1 MAASRFW
8 RLAAIYFE
16 DAATLHLSELAL
28 YSAGSRVDG
37 SATLTSS
44 IAPAAGSLAAL
55 QDGDVETS
63 CRFTAGHLSLSL
75 TWDFGSPVEVDAISA
90 RSTTQQGYISHAAL
104 QTSADGAVWS
114 DVKIVGKFP
123 WPGTWSDTGPILI
136 NPWSL
141 VWTES
146 FDTGIPAG
154 FANTVTDSGSL
165 VVAYNSTEKAVD
177 LTATGYNTAW
187 MFQGRAALGEWKVE
201 MDVEVI
207 DLDYGNFPHFGVA
220 ATPTSNVTQLFMMSA
235 VRQIATCYS
244 SNSTPPALQ
253 YQTSPEARFSHPTSG
268 KSLRSVSM
276 TASDVS
282 LVRRI
287 EFEGVGLAN
296 AQFVPSFVWP
306 VPDANTWQLG
316 LYIRSC
322 KIRVHSISVYS
333 RTAGTRWDPV
343 FSRQGVPGLVAPQ
356 YLTPI
361 ESAPKLKLP
370 VLVARSKNDYNYPG
384 AGAVKGVVVQDDNPD
399 IPLAR
404 LVRLYRE
411 HDGALVGATWSHP
424 VTGAFLIEN
433 VDINYTYTAMS
444 YDHEGQFVA
453 VLQSGIKLRDPVA
466 LNPDIFYPNVVTL
479 AELTEDF
486 SDARGHVWT
495 PTNVSIIDTGDGSK
509 AASFSATSKLRALA
523 GDAMNFADGDFAV
536 EMYVYLLAGS
546 SASSTFVSSGDAAW
560 GAGNC
565 SFRLDANRLAFVVY
579 PSGVVT
585 GVTNV
590 PRNQWVHVAVTRRSR
605 ILRMTID
612 GVLDYVSATLHN
624 DYVNFG
630 NGGIMLGSSNW
641 GDAPVTG
648 FIKGFR
654 ATAGARYNGAFTPP
668 ALPMPRPV

>member
-8 RLAAIYFE
+8 RLAAIYYE
-16 DAATLHLSELAL
+16 DATTLHLSELAL

-37 SATLTSS
+37 AATLSSS
-44 IAPAAGSLAAL
+44 IAPSTGSLVAL
-55 QDGDVETS
+55 QDGDAETS
-63 CRFTAGHLSLSL
+63 CRFTTGHRSLSL
-75 TWDFGSPVEVDAISA
+75 TWDFGSPVDVDAISV

-104 QTSADGAVWS
+104 QTSEDGVMWS

-123 WPGTWSDTGPILI
+123 WPGTWADTGPILI
-136 NPWSL
+136 NQWSL

-146 FDTGIPAG
+146 FDTGIPGG
-154 FANTVTDSGSL
+154 FATTVTDSGTL

-220 ATPTSNVTQLFMMSA
+220 ATPTSNVTQNLLMSA
-235 VRQIATCYS
+235 VRQVAVCYS
-244 SNSTPPALQ
+244 SNSTPPSLQ
-253 YQTSPEARFSHPTSG
+253 YQASPEAGFAHPTSG

-276 TASDVS
+276 MASDVTM
-282 LVRRI
+282 VRRI
-287 EFEGVGLAN
+287 EFEGAGLVN
-296 AQFVPSFVWP
+296 AQFALTP
-306 VPDANTWQLG
+306 VFAIPDANTWQLG
-316 LYIRSC
+316 LFIRSC

-333 RTAGTRWDPV
+333 RVAGTRWDPV
-343 FSRQGVPGLVAPQ
+343 FSRQAIPSLATSK
-356 YLTPI
+356 YLAPI
-361 ESAPKLKLP
+361 ESAPKFKAP
-370 VLVARSKNDYNYPG
+370 ASVTRSKNDYNYPG
-384 AGAVKGVVVQDDNPD
+384 TGAVKGVVVQDDNPD

-411 HDGALVGATWSHP
+411 HDGVIVGATWSHP
-424 VTGAFLIEN
+424 VTGEFLIEN
-433 VDINYTYTAMS
+433 IDINYTYTAMS
-444 YDHEGQFVA
+444 YDHEGQFIA
-453 VLQSGIKLRDPVA
+453 VLQSGIKLRDPSA
-466 LNPDIFYPNVVTL
+466 ANPDIFYPNVVTL

-495 PTNVSIIDTGDGSK
+495 PTNVSVVDTGDGSK
-509 AASFSATSKLRALA
+509 AASFAATSKLRALP
-523 GDAMNFADGDFAV
+523 GDALNFSDGDFTV

-546 SASSTFVSSGDAAW
+546 SSSSTFLSSGDAAW

-565 SFRLDANRLAFVVY
+565 SFRLDANKLAFVVF
-579 PSGVVT
+579 PSAVVT
-585 GVTNV
+585 GASNV

-605 ILRMTID
+605 ILRMTIN
-612 GVLDYVSATLHN
+612 GVLDYVSIATYN
-624 DYVNFG
+624 DYVNFS
-630 NGGIMLGSSNW
+630 NGGTMLGSSNW

-648 FIKGFR
+648 YIKGFR

-668 ALPMPRPV
+668 PLPMPRPA